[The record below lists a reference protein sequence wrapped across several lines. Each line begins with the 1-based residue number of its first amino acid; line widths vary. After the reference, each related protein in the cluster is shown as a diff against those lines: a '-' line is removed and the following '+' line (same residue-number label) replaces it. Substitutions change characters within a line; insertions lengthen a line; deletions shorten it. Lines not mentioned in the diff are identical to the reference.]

1 MTPFKRRNLLL
12 VLALFLAIVLAAT
25 VTIRLRSLSRVAEV
39 VQALPSEIEL
49 SLQDVSYTHTE
60 AGLVRWRLKAERA
73 ERLVAD
79 RLLAVKNPEVKFY
92 DESGNVQMTL
102 KALEGEADKDFSELD
117 TRGKVIVENSKGY
130 QLFADELV
138 YMQQDRKIYSDSPVK
153 FIIDDLIITGHG
165 LVLDVENRSL
175 TILGGV
181 KTILPV
187 SWLSK
192 AQL

>member
-1 MTPFKRRNLLL
+1 MSPFKRRNLLL
-12 VLALFLAIVLAAT
+12 VLALVLAIILTAT

-49 SLQDVSYTHTE
+49 TLQDVSYTHTE

-73 ERLVAD
+73 DRLVAD
-79 RLLAVKNPEVKFY
+79 SLLAVKNPEVTFY
-92 DESGNVQMTL
+92 DEAGNLQMTL
-102 KALEGEADKDFSELD
+102 QALAGEADKDFSELE

-130 QLFADELV
+130 QLFAEELV
-138 YMQQDRKIYSDSPVK
+138 YRQQDRKIYSDSPVK
-153 FIIDDLIITGHG
+153 FVADDLIVTGHG
-165 LVLDVENRSL
+165 LVLDVENRRLS
-175 TILGGV
+175 ILGGV
-181 KTILPV
+181 KTTLPV